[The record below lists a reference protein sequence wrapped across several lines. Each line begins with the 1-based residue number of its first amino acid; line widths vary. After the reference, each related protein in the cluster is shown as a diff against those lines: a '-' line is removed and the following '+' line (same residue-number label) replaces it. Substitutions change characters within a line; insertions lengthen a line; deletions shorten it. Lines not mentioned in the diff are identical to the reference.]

1 MNKKITLI
9 GIASTMLFILVG
21 SIYNNAFTDPN
32 GSPNAR
38 TGSPGDGGNTCAISG
53 CHTGFAVQT
62 RDNIISSN
70 IPSEGYT
77 PGQRYTITAQTQSS
91 RNKFGFQISPQS
103 LSGTKLGTM
112 IITNASETKL
122 TGSGKYIT
130 HTSVATGVNGVK
142 VWSFDWTA
150 PAAGTGEV
158 TFYGCFNYANG
169 NGGSSGDSIIKS
181 TLVVNEKVASGVK
194 QSSLA
199 KLGFNLYPMPAIDEI
214 NLQNNHNIY
223 VSNIQIFDINGKLMM
238 SKEVETDGSIKLN
251 IENLP
256 MGTYLLNISDSKK
269 SLATTKFI
277 KN

>member
-1 MNKKITLI
+1 MNRKITLT
-9 GIASTMLFILVG
+9 SLTSVMLFILIG
-21 SIYNNAFTDPN
+21 SVYNNAFTDPT
-32 GSPNAR
+32 GAPNAR

-53 CHTGFAVQT
+53 CHTGFAVET
-62 RDNIISSN
+62 RSNIISSN
-70 IPSEGYT
+70 IPAEGYT

-130 HTSVATGVNGVK
+130 HTNTATGVNGVK

-169 NGGSSGDSIIKS
+169 NGGSSGDSIIKT
-181 TLVVNEKVASGVK
+181 TLVVNEKVASG
-194 QSSLA
+194 LELNA
-199 KLGFNLYPMPAIDEI
+199 MTKLGFNIYPMPATEEI

-223 VSNIQIFDINGKLMM
+223 VTSIQVFDINGKLMM

-256 MGTYLLNISDSKK
+256 MGTYLLNISDSNK
-269 SLATTKFI
+269 SLVTAKFI

>member
-1 MNKKITLI
+1 MNRKITL
-9 GIASTMLFILVG
+9 ASISSALAFILIG

-62 RDNIISSN
+62 RANIISSN
-70 IPSEGYT
+70 IPAEGYT

-130 HTSVATGVNGVK
+130 HTNTATGVNGVK

-181 TLVVNEKVASGVK
+181 TLVVNEKLASGVE
-194 QSSLA
+194 SNTFS
-199 KLGFNLYPMPAIDEI
+199 KLGFNIYPMPATEEL
-214 NLQNNHNIY
+214 NLQNNHSVY
-223 VSNIQIFDINGKLMM
+223 VSAVQIFDINGKLIMH
-238 SKEVETDGSIKLN
+238 KEVETDGNVKLN

-256 MGTYLLNISDSKK
+256 KGTYLININDSKQ